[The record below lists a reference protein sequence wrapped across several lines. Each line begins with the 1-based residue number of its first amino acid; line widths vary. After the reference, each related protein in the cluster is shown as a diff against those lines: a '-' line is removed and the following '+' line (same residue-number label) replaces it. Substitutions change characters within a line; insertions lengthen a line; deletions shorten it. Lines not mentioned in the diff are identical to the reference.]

1 MNNFIKWSQREL
13 YEKVIISLTTVM
25 AFGFIV
31 YIFVYNPIRKL
42 NIEANLKVSK
52 AISEYELVANAV
64 PELSEG
70 TLEKEVI
77 FNRDILIR
85 IARENSIN
93 LSRINPTK
101 ESFEIWVDNV
111 ETIKLYKFIQSLIN
125 VGGANLTRA
134 SISINE
140 NSLLSAQLTFR

>member
-25 AFGFIV
+25 AFGFII
-31 YIFVYNPIRKL
+31 YISVYNPIRKL
-42 NIEANLKVSK
+42 NIEANLQVSK

-70 TLEKEVI
+70 TLEKEVV
-77 FNRDILIR
+77 FNRDILIQ

-93 LSRINPTK
+93 LSRINPSK
-101 ESFEIWVDNV
+101 ESLVIWVDNV
-111 ETIKLYKFIQSLIN
+111 ETIKMYKFIQSLIN
-125 VGGANLTRA
+125 IGGANLTRA

-140 NSLLSAQLTFR
+140 NSLLSGQLTLR

>member
-70 TLEKEVI
+70 ILEKEVI

-111 ETIKLYKFIQSLIN
+111 ETIKMYKFIQSLIN

>member
-1 MNNFIKWSQREL
+1 MNNFIKWNQRES
-13 YEKVIISLTTVM
+13 YEKVIISLTAVM
-25 AFGFIV
+25 ALGFII
-31 YIFVYNPIRKL
+31 YIFAYNPIRKL
-42 NIEANLKVSK
+42 NIEANLQVSK
-52 AISEYELVANAV
+52 AISDYELVANAV
-64 PELSEG
+64 PKLSEG

-77 FNRDILIR
+77 FNRDILIQ
-85 IARENSIN
+85 IARENNIN

-101 ESFEIWVDNV
+101 ESLVIWVDNV
-111 ETIKLYKFIQSLIN
+111 ETIKMYKFIQSLIN

>member
-42 NIEANLKVSK
+42 NIEANLQVSK

-77 FNRDILIR
+77 FNRDILIQ

-93 LSRINPTK
+93 LSRINPSK
-101 ESFEIWVDNV
+101 ESLVIWVDNV
-111 ETIKLYKFIQSLIN
+111 ETIKMYKFINSLIN
-125 VGGANLTRA
+125 IGGANLTRA

-140 NSLLSAQLTFR
+140 NSLLSAQLTLR

>member
-1 MNNFIKWSQREL
+1 MNNFIKWNQRES
-13 YEKVIISLTTVM
+13 YEKVIISLTAVM
-25 AFGFIV
+25 ALGFII
-31 YIFVYNPIRKL
+31 YIFAYNPIRKL
-42 NIEANLKVSK
+42 NIEANLQVSK
-52 AISEYELVANAV
+52 AISDYELVANAV
-64 PELSEG
+64 PKLSEG

-111 ETIKLYKFIQSLIN
+111 ETIKMYKFIQSLIN

>member
-13 YEKVIISLTTVM
+13 YEKVIISLTAAM
-25 AFGFIV
+25 ALGFII
-31 YIFVYNPIRKL
+31 YIFAYNPIRKL
-42 NIEANLKVSK
+42 NIEANLQVSK
-52 AISEYELVANAV
+52 AISDYELVANAV
-64 PELSEG
+64 PNLSEG

-77 FNRDILIR
+77 FNRDILIQ

-101 ESFEIWVDNV
+101 ESLVIWVDNV
-111 ETIKLYKFIQSLIN
+111 ETIKMYEFIQSLIN

-134 SISINE
+134 SISIND
-140 NSLLSAQLTFR
+140 NSLLSAQLTLR

>member
-1 MNNFIKWSQREL
+1 
-13 YEKVIISLTTVM
+13 
-25 AFGFIV
+25 
-31 YIFVYNPIRKL
+31 L

>member
-42 NIEANLKVSK
+42 NIEANLQVSK

-70 TLEKEVI
+70 TLEKEVV
-77 FNRDILIR
+77 FNRDILIQ

-93 LSRINPTK
+93 LSRINPSK
-101 ESFEIWVDNV
+101 ESLVIWVDNV
-111 ETIKLYKFIQSLIN
+111 ETIKMYKFIQSLIN

-140 NSLLSAQLTFR
+140 NSLLSAQLTLR

>member
-25 AFGFIV
+25 AFGFII
-31 YIFVYNPIRKL
+31 YISVYNPIRKL
-42 NIEANLKVSK
+42 NIEANLQVSK

-70 TLEKEVI
+70 TLEKEVV
-77 FNRDILIR
+77 FNRDILIQ

-93 LSRINPTK
+93 LSRINPSK
-101 ESFEIWVDNV
+101 ESLVIWVDNV
-111 ETIKLYKFIQSLIN
+111 ETIKMYKFIQSLIN
-125 VGGANLTRA
+125 IGGANLTRA

-140 NSLLSAQLTFR
+140 NSLLSAQLTLR

>member
-1 MNNFIKWSQREL
+1 MNNFIKWNQRES
-13 YEKVIISLTTVM
+13 YEKVIISLTAVM
-25 AFGFIV
+25 ALGFII
-31 YIFVYNPIRKL
+31 YIFAYNPIRKL
-42 NIEANLKVSK
+42 NIEANLQVSK
-52 AISEYELVANAV
+52 AISDYELVANAV
-64 PELSEG
+64 PKLSEG

-77 FNRDILIR
+77 FNRDILIQ

-101 ESFEIWVDNV
+101 ESLVIWVDNV
-111 ETIKLYKFIQSLIN
+111 ETIKMYEFIQSLIN

>member
-1 MNNFIKWSQREL
+1 VNNFIKWSQREL

-111 ETIKLYKFIQSLIN
+111 ETIKMYKFIQSLIN

>member
-25 AFGFIV
+25 AFGFII
-31 YIFVYNPIRKL
+31 YISVYNPIRKL
-42 NIEANLKVSK
+42 NIEANLQVSK

-70 TLEKEVI
+70 TLEKEVV
-77 FNRDILIR
+77 FNRDILIQ

-93 LSRINPTK
+93 LSRINPSK
-101 ESFEIWVDNV
+101 ESLVIWVENV
-111 ETIKLYKFIQSLIN
+111 ETIKMYKFIQSLIN
-125 VGGANLTRA
+125 TGGANLTRA

-140 NSLLSAQLTFR
+140 NSLLSAQLTLR

>member
-25 AFGFIV
+25 AFGFII

-42 NIEANLKVSK
+42 NIEANLQVSK

-70 TLEKEVI
+70 TLEKEVV
-77 FNRDILIR
+77 FNRDILIQ

-93 LSRINPTK
+93 LSRINPSK
-101 ESFEIWVDNV
+101 ESLVIWVDNI

-140 NSLLSAQLTFR
+140 NSLLSAQLTLR

>member
-13 YEKVIISLTTVM
+13 YEKVIISFTTVM
-25 AFGFIV
+25 AFGFII

-70 TLEKEVI
+70 ILEKEVI

-111 ETIKLYKFIQSLIN
+111 ETIKMYKFIQSLIN

-140 NSLLSAQLTFR
+140 NSLLSAKLTFG

>member
-31 YIFVYNPIRKL
+31 YIFIYNPIRKL
-42 NIEANLKVSK
+42 NIEANLQVSK

-77 FNRDILIR
+77 FNRDILIQ

-93 LSRINPTK
+93 LSRINPSK
-101 ESFEIWVDNV
+101 ESLVIWVDNV
-111 ETIKLYKFIQSLIN
+111 ETIKMYKFINSLIN
-125 VGGANLTRA
+125 IGGANLTRA

-140 NSLLSAQLTFR
+140 NSLLSAQLTLR

>member
-25 AFGFIV
+25 AFGFII

-70 TLEKEVI
+70 ILEKEVI

-111 ETIKLYKFIQSLIN
+111 ETIKMYKFIQSLIN

>member
-70 TLEKEVI
+70 ALEKEVI